1 MNAMYRL
8 RLSHAALA
16 ILVVAAY
23 LTGEVH
29 GVHAWIGYGVAVV
42 IAVRIGLA
50 FSGAPQLGLMRF
62 YPAFDGLRLGNL
74 ATHPMISHALLLGIA
89 ISLLGVMATGIMMDR
104 GRTLGLADASPA
116 ATAYVDDDRDEAGM
130 DMRAMSAGA
139 EDEEGEWLEELH
151 ETLANILIILVVL
164 HVTYLVIFKRPIARF
179 MLFAAKPRH
188 KAHTDAQL

>member
-42 IAVRIGLA
+42 IAIRIGLA
-50 FSGAPQLGLMRF
+50 FTGAPQLGLMRF

-104 GRTLGLADASPA
+104 GRTLGLADASPV
-116 ATAYVDDDRDEAGM
+116 ATAYADDDGDDDGTEAQTI
-130 DMRAMSAGA
+130 SAGA
-139 EDEEGEWLEELH
+139 EDEDEWLEELH
-151 ETLANILIILVVL
+151 ETLANILIILVGL
-164 HVTYLVIFKRPIARF
+164 HVTYLLIFKRPIARF
-179 MLFAAKPRH
+179 MLFAAKP
-188 KAHTDAQL
+188 KQQAHTDAHL